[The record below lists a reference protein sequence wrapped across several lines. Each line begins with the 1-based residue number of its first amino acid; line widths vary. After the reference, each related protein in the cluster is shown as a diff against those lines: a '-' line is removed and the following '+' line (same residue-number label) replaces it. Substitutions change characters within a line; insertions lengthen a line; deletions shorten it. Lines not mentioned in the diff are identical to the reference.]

1 MIKSLIYLLLP
12 LNILSSVL
20 VFKFKKQE
28 YSEEMEFIDYFI
40 SSNLITTIKIG
51 SPEQNIPTLIS
62 SNTSFL
68 MIPGKELKGK
78 FKEDI
83 SDSYKKR
90 KNDEEYQSS
99 ICYSKGFLSQDTIN
113 FEDEKGKSIIQKNFP
128 FYLPIKFNFNYP
140 STTIPNAYIG
150 FSYKGRKDRE
160 SLIRYLSEKSIIN
173 QQIFTLKFTKENE
186 GEIIIGDFPHIYDNK
201 YNEEYFISSRIESS
215 SLFPS
220 WELKFN
226 KIFFGKTNI
235 IYLKASLD
243 FDLGVIYAPEYLQY
257 YVLKEFFDDKLK
269 DNSCQEIY
277 NAFYNL
283 TYYSCDK
290 KVNIKQFPSL
300 TFTYDEFG
308 KTFTI
313 TYKDLWLE
321 HDDKYYCL
329 IVFPEVF
336 YSWCLGTPFLKQAQF
351 IFQVD
356 RGEIGYYTKINA
368 FSFPLFLIIVFI
380 IIIIAMVYILLFKK
394 PYFMKKKKASELLE
408 TLDSNPLEK

>member
-12 LNILSSVL
+12 LNILSSIL

-68 MIPGKELKGK
+68 IIPGKELKGK

-150 FSYKGRKDRE
+150 FSYKGRKDKE
-160 SLIRYLSEKSIIN
+160 SLIRYLSEQSIIN

-201 YNEEYFISSRIESS
+201 YSEEYFISSRLETS
-215 SLFPS
+215 SLNPS
-220 WELKFN
+220 WEIKFN
-226 KIFFGKTNI
+226 KILFGTNNI

-243 FDLGVIYAPEYLQY
+243 FDLGVIYAPEYLKT
-257 YVLKEFFDDKLK
+257 YVLKDFFNDKLK
-269 DNSCQEIY
+269 DNICQEIY
-277 NAFYNL
+277 NEFYNI
-283 TYYSCDK
+283 TYYSCNK
-290 KVNIKQFPSL
+290 KINIKKFPSL
-300 TFTYDEFG
+300 TFTNNEFQ
-308 KTFTI
+308 KTFEI

-321 HDDKYYCL
+321 HKDKYYCL
-329 IVFPEVF
+329 IVFPEVS
-336 YSWCLGTPFLKQAQF
+336 YSWILGSPFLKKTQF

-368 FSFPLFLIIVFI
+368 FSFPLFLIILFLI
-380 IIIIAMVYILLFKK
+380 IIFGMVIILLYKK
-394 PYFMKKKKASELLE
+394 PYLIKKKKASELLE
-408 TLDSNPLEK
+408 TLDTPLDK

>member
-1 MIKSLIYLLLP
+1 MIITFIYILLP
-12 LNILSSVL
+12 FNILSVL
-20 VFKFKKQE
+20 VFKFKKQS
-28 YSEEMEFIDYFI
+28 YSQEMKFVDYLI
-40 SSNLITTIKIG
+40 SSNLITTLKIG

-62 SNTSFL
+62 SNTSL
-68 MIPGKELKGK
+68 LIIPGIEMKGK
-78 FKEDI
+78 FKED
-83 SDSYKKR
+83 SSETYKKR
-90 KNDEEYQSS
+90 KNDEEYQTS
-99 ICYSKGFLSQDTIN
+99 ICYSKGYLSQDTIN
-113 FEDEKGKSIIQKNFP
+113 FEDEKGKSLPQKEFP
-128 FYLPIKFNFNYP
+128 FYLPIKFNYEYP
-140 STTIPNAYIG
+140 SNTIPNAYIG

-160 SLIRYLSEKSIIN
+160 SLI
-173 QQIFTLKFTKENE
+173 
-186 GEIIIGDFPHIYDNK
+186 PHIYDNK